1 MESYRKLEEIFIN
14 SNKTIEEEIKT
25 FSIAFIKELKVGCKT
40 YDDVYEKLIH
50 IEKEIKYNY
59 YLKYLSLEKLF
70 EYVREMLDKEKNGL
84 KLTNRLSWL

>member
-40 YDDVYEKLIH
+40 YDDVYEKLIR

-59 YLKYLSLEKLF
+59 YLKCISAEKLF
-70 EYVREMLDKEKNGL
+70 EYVREMLEKEKNGL
-84 KLTNRLSWL
+84 KLTNRLS

>member
-25 FSIAFIKELKVGCKT
+25 FSIEFIKELKVGCKT
-40 YDDVYEKLIH
+40 YEDVYKKLIH

-59 YLKYLSLEKLF
+59 YLKSLSVEKFF
-70 EYVREMLDKEKNGL
+70 ECVMEMLDKEK
-84 KLTNRLSWL
+84 TA